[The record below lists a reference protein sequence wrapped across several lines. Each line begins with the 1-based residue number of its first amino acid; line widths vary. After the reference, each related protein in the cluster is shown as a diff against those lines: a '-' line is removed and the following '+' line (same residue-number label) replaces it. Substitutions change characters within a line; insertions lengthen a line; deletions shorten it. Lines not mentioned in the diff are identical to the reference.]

1 MNRTRPLRG
10 VDFRLMQR
18 NALSRQRQ
26 RQGML
31 NYKAFI
37 EKNKENKSTVSKEK
51 KC

>member
-18 NALSRQRQ
+18 NAYARLRQ

-31 NYKAFI
+31 NYKAFV
-37 EKNKENKSTVSKEK
+37 EKNKENKSTVKTEN